1 MIPTCSAT
9 HPETCGVRLDKILL
23 IEKLGVVHQLHSVVL
38 DVLQG
43 PHVRLGSRFDRSRG
57 FCEGEKPGGANLVIR
72 FGGMDLQSMK
82 G

>member
-57 FCEGEKPGGANLVIR
+57 LCEGEKPGGANLVIR